1 MNKVPGAEP
10 HGPPQGSETW
20 RHFPPY
26 RREDPVSAAVLDA
39 MDRKLAGLNYLD
51 TPVWVFDA
59 QRCQCLWANVA
70 GLRVWRA
77 SSVGDLQQRDIAS
90 TQSEA
95 VYSLLND
102 YLERVEGGEAVATWV
117 TLDPAGTTRR
127 FLQSHHIFVLEDG
140 RRVLLIEAQPE
151 PPVEEMLAF
160 ASNYSLTIG
169 LYEMDGTFVSG
180 NPAFLK
186 IAALHPTT
194 DLNTLIRAD
203 LREWPTLLQTQSVL
217 VWETELSTE
226 RGRGWFRCE
235 LRRVTTHSH
244 AQARRMRAILSFF
257 DLTEER
263 LAEAERAHNQTIER
277 SLAEKETLL
286 KEIHHRVKNNLQI
299 VSSLLTLQANQQAD
313 TLARTVLLESAHR
326 VISMALI
333 HEQMYGV
340 TSLDRIDLGAYASRL
355 VDYLRAALA
364 PATRVRV
371 VASDVRVT
379 LDIAVPL
386 GLILNELVTNAFKYG
401 GPQSAPESAP
411 RASGGDD
418 WDIAVTIGEQADMIF
433 VEVSD
438 HGPGL
443 TESFNP
449 RQSSS
454 LGLQIIASL
463 ARQLRGT
470 LTATN
475 DQGAH
480 CRFTCVN
487 AAVP

>member
-1 MNKVPGAEP
+1 MNKIPGAEP
-10 HGPPQGSETW
+10 NDTPQASEAW
-20 RHFPPY
+20 RNFPPY

-39 MDRKLAGLNYLD
+39 MDRKLAGLNCID

-59 QRCQCLWANVA
+59 ERCQCLWANVT

-77 SSVGDLQQRDIAS
+77 DSVAELQRRDIAS

-102 YLERVEGGEAVATWV
+102 YLKRVDGGEAVATWV

-140 RRVLLIEAQPE
+140 RKVLLIEAQPE

-186 IAALHPTT
+186 IAALHPTA
-194 DLNTLIRAD
+194 DLNTLISPD
-203 LREWPTLLQTQSVL
+203 LREWPALLQTQSVL
-217 VWETELSTE
+217 VWQTELSTE

-244 AQARRMRAILSFF
+244 PQARHMRAILSVF

-299 VSSLLTLQANQQAD
+299 VSSLLSLQANQQAD

-333 HEQMYGV
+333 HEQMFGV

-355 VDYLRAALA
+355 VDYLRRAFA
-364 PATRVRV
+364 PAARVRV
-371 VASDVRVT
+371 SATDVRVT
-379 LDIAVPL
+379 LDLAVPL

-401 GPQSAPESAP
+401 GPHSAPESAP
-411 RASGGDD
+411 RAPSGDD
-418 WDIAVTIGEQADMIF
+418 WDIAVTIGEQEDMIF

-438 HGPGL
+438 RGPGL
-443 TESFNP
+443 PEGFNA
-449 RQSSS
+449 RTSSS
-454 LGLQIIASL
+454 LGLQIINSL
-463 ARQLRGT
+463 SRQLRGT

-475 DQGAH
+475 DHGAH
-480 CRFTCVN
+480 FRFTCTN